1 MKLKDLNEQA
11 RRQNFDMRRIQRIH
25 SSLYRL
31 ASSSGNEPIYF
42 TSKWGALYGYLYGLD
57 DARISGLW
65 GNPWLAAAS
74 RSYLGSMV
82 GGTPTLL
89 EGF

>member
-57 DARISGLW
+57 DACISGYTSQW
-65 GNPWLAAAS
+65 SFYGQKVFTV
-74 RSYLGSMV
+74 YQ
-82 GGTPTLL
+82 
-89 EGF
+89 F